1 MNICGRVFIVDDD
14 AEVRNALA
22 VLLETAGYSVAAF
35 ACAEDFLDLCIPN
48 CAECP
53 YVDQTRTIVPAAI
66 NQCAGCMIVDVS
78 MPGIT
83 GPMLQHELHQRG
95 VLLPVIFLSG
105 HGTIQATVSAIK
117 AGAIDFLTKPV
128 KGSILLDRVKEAL
141 QQSAQIKKQ
150 SAEYRIVISRF
161 ASLTER
167 EKEVMQL
174 AVAGLT
180 SKEIAQRLAISFR
193 TVEIHRAHVMHKMEA
208 ANLLELARMVQIAQS
223 QQH

>member
-1 MNICGRVFIVDDD
+1 MSSRGRVFVVDDD
-14 AEVRNALA
+14 ADVRDSLA
-22 VLLETAGYSVAAF
+22 VLLDTAGYSVATF
-35 ACAEDFLDLCIPN
+35 SCAEDFLNLCIPN

-53 YVDQTRTIVPAAI
+53 FVDKRSPLVQGAI

-83 GPMLQHELHQRG
+83 GPMLQQELHQRG

-105 HGTIQATVSAIK
+105 HGTIQTTVSTIK

-150 SAEYRIVISRF
+150 SEEYRIVISRF

-167 EKEVMQL
+167 EKEVLLL

-208 ANLLELARMVQIAQS
+208 ANLLELARIVQIAQS
-223 QQH
+223 HQN

>member
-1 MNICGRVFIVDDD
+1 MNIHGRVFIVDDD
-14 AEVRNALA
+14 ADVRDALT

-35 ACAEDFLDLCIPN
+35 SCAEDFLSLCIPN

-53 YVDQTRTIVPAAI
+53 FVDKSSPIVPAAV

-78 MPGIT
+78 MPGIS

-95 VLLPVIFLSG
+95 VQLPVIFLSG
-105 HGTIQATVSAIK
+105 HGTIQTTVSTIK

-167 EKEVMQL
+167 EKEVMLL

-208 ANLLELARMVQIAQS
+208 TNLLELARIVQIAQS
-223 QQH
+223 QQN